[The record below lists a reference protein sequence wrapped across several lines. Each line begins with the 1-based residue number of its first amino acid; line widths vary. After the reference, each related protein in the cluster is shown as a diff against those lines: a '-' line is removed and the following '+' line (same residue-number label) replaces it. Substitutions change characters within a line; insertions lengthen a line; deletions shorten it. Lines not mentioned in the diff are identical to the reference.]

1 MKIPSL
7 ARSGILLVDKPAGIT
22 SADAVNRLKKKFQ
35 FSKIGHGGTLDPF
48 ATGLLVVLTGEATK
62 IARFMLEGEKSY
74 FAKASLEFN
83 TNTGDLNGTK
93 IENSPTNSNLSVEDW
108 QSLANAF
115 LGRTKQTPPAFSAI
129 KVKGKA
135 LYEYARKGE
144 TVEIKDREIFISF
157 FKILSANTK
166 ELTFEV
172 RSSGGTYIRVLAED
186 LAKKANL
193 RAHLLELRRLESS
206 QFNVK
211 NAQKLDD
218 VLEMAPESLPL
229 CGLEEGLKHL
239 PQVECDER
247 IAEKIRHGNL
257 SAFDALRPLL
267 ETPGYFVLN
276 QNKKPVAICNHNPMM
291 IPFCNIERVFDPTA
305 LGT

>member
-1 MKIPSL
+1 MKIPSIV
-7 ARSGILLVDKPAGIT
+7 RSGILLVDKPVGIT
-22 SADAVNRLKKKFQ
+22 SADAINRLKKKFH

-48 ATGLLVVLTGEATK
+48 ATGLLVVLIGEATK

-74 FAKASLEFN
+74 FARASLEFN
-83 TNTGDLNGTK
+83 TNTGDLTGTTL
-93 IENSPTNSNLSVEDW
+93 ESSSTHSNFTVQDW
-108 QSLANAF
+108 QSLADPF

-144 TVEIKDREIFISF
+144 TVEIKEREIFISS

-186 LAKKANL
+186 LAKKNTL

-206 QFNVK
+206 QFNVS
-211 NAQKLDD
+211 NAQTLEAILDT
-218 VLEMAPESLPL
+218 APENLPL
-229 CGLEEGLKHL
+229 FGLEEGLKHL

-257 SAFDALRPLL
+257 SAFDFLKPLL
-267 ETPGYFVLN
+267 ESPGYFVLH
-276 QNKKPVAICNHNPMM
+276 QNKKPVAICNHNPML
-291 IPFCNIERVFDPTA
+291 IPFCSIERVFDPNA
-305 LGT
+305 LRT